1 MVYKGVLDLL
11 KYLMQF
17 IEVELTKE
25 IETRIF
31 SIFLIFRLALC
42 LCTSSSH
49 KRVQSTKSH
58 DTKENKSPES
68 KTPLSP
74 RSSSVPVMSVVD
86 KGSSSLATKQSRNR
100 SEKEIWSEDEDHGT
114 DNDQV
119 IKTPT
124 GNGKTQQTEMAG
136 DFSGQGGKNTPTK
149 RVRVSSPTPQEKDER
164 DSSYVYLHNDL
175 IKSLGPNVKNLV
187 VKRQFWNNLFA
198 CVVEADRKYLGWN
211 EKTPE
216 LYDR

>member
-17 IEVELTKE
+17 IETELTKE

-31 SIFLIFRLALC
+31 SIFLVFRLALC

-49 KRVQSTKSH
+49 KRVHSTKSH
-58 DTKENKSPES
+58 DARENKSPES

-74 RSSSVPVMSVVD
+74 RSSSVVD
-86 KGSSSLATKQSRNR
+86 KGGPSTTIKKQSRNR

-119 IKTPT
+119 IKTPA
-124 GNGKTQQTEMAG
+124 GNGKTQQIELKEMAG

-149 RVRVSSPTPQEKDER
+149 RVRVSSPTPQDER

-216 LYDR
+216 MYER